1 MATMDV
7 ASAAGA
13 HPANFLDIG
22 GGADEVKV
30 SKALQLVL
38 SDERVK
44 VVLVNLFGGILRCDV
59 ASKGFLLAANETQTT
74 MRPMVVRMLGT
85 NADEGRRLLSNS
97 DLDLVLVD
105 TLEQAATAIK
115 TFL

>member
-1 MATMDV
+1 
-7 ASAAGA
+7 
-13 HPANFLDIG
+13 
-22 GGADEVKV
+22 
-30 SKALQLVL
+30 
-38 SDERVK
+38 
-44 VVLVNLFGGILRCDV
+44 
-59 ASKGFLLAANETQTT
+59 